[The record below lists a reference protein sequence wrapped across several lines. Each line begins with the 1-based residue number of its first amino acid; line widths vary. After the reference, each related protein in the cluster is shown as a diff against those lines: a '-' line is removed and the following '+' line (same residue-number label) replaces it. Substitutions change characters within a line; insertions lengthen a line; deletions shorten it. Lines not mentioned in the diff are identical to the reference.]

1 MITPRIVIKPR
12 SKSVRINFPELIR
25 YKDLLYFL
33 VLRDVTV
40 LYKQSILGIAWAFI
54 TPIFSMV
61 VFSIVFGKLANI
73 PSDGI
78 PYPLF
83 AYAGLIP
90 WTYFSNALNSSG
102 SSLVSNAGIFTK
114 VYFPRIFI
122 PLTPI
127 LSKLLDLSIS
137 LIFLAGLMVYYGY
150 FPGVKLIL
158 FPVLLILLIL
168 TTAGLGMW
176 LSALAIQYRD
186 VKFAITFITPL
197 LMYAAPVVFPASLV
211 LVKFG
216 STSYLL
222 YGLYPLTGIIEGFR
236 SMISPDIAID
246 WSLLGMST
254 LGALFIFL
262 LGLFVFKKMESRF
275 ADVA

>member
-158 FPVLLILLIL
+158 FPVLLLLLIL

-236 SMISPDIAID
+236 SMIVPQRAID
-246 WSLLGMST
+246 WELLGMSS
-254 LGALFIFL
+254 LGAGVIFLVGLFI
-262 LGLFVFKKMESRF
+262 FKKMESRF